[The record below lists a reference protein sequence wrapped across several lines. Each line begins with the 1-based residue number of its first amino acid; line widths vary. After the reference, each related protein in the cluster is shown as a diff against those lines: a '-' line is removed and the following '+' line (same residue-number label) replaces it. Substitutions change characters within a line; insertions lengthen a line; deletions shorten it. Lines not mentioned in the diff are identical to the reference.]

1 MTGNLALT
9 GARAVRTEP
18 WPSWPQWDDAETKRL
33 VEVLESGSWG
43 GYSDAVD
50 TFERDF
56 AARHGARYCIA
67 TSNGTTSLIA
77 ALRAFGIGPGD
88 EVVVPA
94 YTFFATASAVRLV
107 GATPVFVDIDAATY
121 NLDIDALEAA
131 LGPRC
136 RAVIPVHFAG
146 QSVDFDKLEPVAHR
160 HSLHV
165 IEDAAHAHG
174 STWRGCPVGA
184 IGEIGSFS
192 FQSNKNMTAGEGG
205 AVVTNDEALA
215 ERLWSEIHHGRE
227 RNGDWYRHPQLGS
240 NLRITGWQAAVLNAQ
255 LERLDEQIEHRQRS
269 ARSLRALLVESGVR
283 PLDWDERADVHA
295 HHLFVLRYHADAFG
309 NVDRRTFV
317 EALRAEGIPC
327 STGYP
332 APLYDQPPLAPAHG
346 RVTPCPVAVQACR
359 EAIWLSHPL
368 LLASPDDIADIP
380 TAIAR
385 IRRNA
390 TELSRT
396 AND

>member
-9 GARAVRTEP
+9 GAAAVRTEP
-18 WPSWPQWDDAETKRL
+18 WPSWPQWDDAEAKRL

-43 GYSDAVD
+43 GYSAAVD
-50 TFERDF
+50 TFEEGF
-56 AARHGARYCIA
+56 AARHDALHCIA

-77 ALRAFGIGPGD
+77 ALRAFGIGHGD

-107 GATPVFVDIDAATY
+107 GATPVFVDIDPSTY
-121 NLDIDALEAA
+121 NVDIDAVEAA
-131 LGPRC
+131 LGPKC
-136 RAVIPVHFAG
+136 RAIIPVHFAG
-146 QSVDFDKLEPVAHR
+146 QCVDMDKLEPVARR

-174 STWRGCPVGA
+174 STWHGRPVGA
-184 IGEIGSFS
+184 IGDIGSFS
-192 FQSNKNMTAGEGG
+192 FQTNKNMTAGEGG
-205 AVVTNDEALA
+205 AIVTNDEALA
-215 ERLWSEIHHGRE
+215 ERVWSEVHHGRQRAGE
-227 RNGDWYRHPQLGS
+227 WYRHPQLGS
-240 NLRITGWQAAVLNAQ
+240 NLRISGWQAAVLNAQ

-269 ARSLRALLVESGVR
+269 ARSLRASLVESGVR

-295 HHLFVLRYHADAFG
+295 HHLFVLRYGPDAFG
-309 NVDRRTFV
+309 NVDRQVFV
-317 EALRAEGIPC
+317 EALRAEGVPC

-332 APLYDQPPLAPAHG
+332 TPLYDQPSLAPPHG
-346 RVTPCPVAVQACR
+346 RVTPCPATVQACR

-368 LLASPDDIADIP
+368 LLASPDAIADIP

-385 IRRNA
+385 IHRHA

-396 AND
+396 ARD